1 MLKRLLSAVLALGLF
16 FVFLCGCAGHRE
28 LDKGYMLTSVG
39 FEGADGGF
47 KVIAELLSV
56 SDTQD
61 SSPAPQVLS
70 AIGETPESAL
80 YNLSLDFPRAVY
92 FDHCATLVIGQG
104 IETEKLKSVINYC
117 AQAQNLNLNMYVI
130 YSPDIEMLFKT
141 PTVSAAVGYHI
152 MRLLS
157 FKAKESGVDY
167 NSKFYEIK
175 KNEGANNTAFSLPS
189 FSGGEEIGLEG
200 SIVYKN
206 LEAVMSLNN
215 TEGIAYAFLSGDFK
229 NGRVSVGREY
239 ADIKRVKYSFSA
251 TPQDKAIETEITA
264 TISASNTT
272 KGFFEALQ
280 SEIDA
285 LITRAEGE
293 DIFNIKKRA
302 AERGITSADQH
313 QKTEIKYKVEK
324 K

>member
-1 MLKRLLSAVLALGLF
+1 MLKRLLSALLVFVF
-16 FVFLCGCAGHRE
+16 FTVFLCGCAGHRE

-39 FEGADGGF
+39 FEGVDGGF

-56 SDTQD
+56 SDIQD
-61 SSPAPQVLS
+61 SSPTPQVLS

-80 YNLSLDFPRAVY
+80 YKLSLDFPRAVY
-92 FDHCATLVIGQG
+92 FDHCATLAIGQG

-117 AQAQNLNLNMYVI
+117 AKAENLNLNMYVI
-130 YSPDIEMLFKT
+130 HSLDIEALFKT
-141 PTVSAAVGYHI
+141 PTVSASVGYHI

-167 NSKFYEIK
+167 NSKFYQIK
-175 KNEGANNTAFSLPS
+175 KNEGADNTAFSLPS
-189 FSGGEEIGLEG
+189 LSGGEEISLVG
-200 SIVYKN
+200 SVVYKDYKT
-206 LEAVMSLNN
+206 VMALNN
-215 TEGIAYAFLSGDFK
+215 TEGIAYTFLSGNFK

-239 ADIKRVKYSFSA
+239 ADIKRVKYSLSA
-251 TPQDKAIETEITA
+251 VPQDKAIETEITA
-264 TISASNTT
+264 TISAFDTT
-272 KGFFEALQ
+272 KGFFDALQ
-280 SEIDA
+280 GEIDA
-285 LITRAEGE
+285 LITRAAGE

-302 AERGITSADQH
+302 AERGITAADQP